1 MMTEPSAGAAEE
13 SVVAKQPPE
22 IANKPKSRPRRPRRY
37 IAPQKGRDWYEKA
50 GDKIAIRQNATGT
63 PRRRT

>member
-1 MMTEPSAGAAEE
+1 MTELSAGAAGE

-22 IANKPKSRPRRPRRY
+22 IAKKSKSRTRKPRRY

-50 GDKIAIRQNATGT
+50 GDKIAIKQNTTGT

>member
-1 MMTEPSAGAAEE
+1 MTELSAGAAEE

-22 IANKPKSRPRRPRRY
+22 IAKKPKSRTRKPRRY

-50 GDKIAIRQNATGT
+50 GDKIAISENATRT
-63 PRRRT
+63 RRRRT